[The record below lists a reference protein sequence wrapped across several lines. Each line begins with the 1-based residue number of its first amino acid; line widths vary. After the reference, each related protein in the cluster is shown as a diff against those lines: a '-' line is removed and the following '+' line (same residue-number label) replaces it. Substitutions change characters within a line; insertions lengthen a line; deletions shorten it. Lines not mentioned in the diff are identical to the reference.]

1 MTEALKLRRLFAF
14 TEVTLWVLVV
24 MATSGAVEFCA
35 VTNTVALLVR
45 VPFVTVT
52 VMLDLEPTAVL
63 GGGQRKRLQTGA
75 AESQRAGVALLWSQL
90 NA

>member
-1 MTEALKLRRLFAF
+1 MTEALKLKRLLAF

-24 MATSGAVEFCA
+24 MATSGAEESCA

-52 VMLDLEPTAVL
+52 VMLDLEPAAVL
-63 GGGQRKRLQTGA
+63 GAVSVRTCRLVPLRVSGHVLLCSGA
-75 AESQRAGVALLWSQL
+75 I
-90 NA
+90 